1 MITRLNIGDNGC
13 GRLKS
18 QDNADYCPFD
28 GEDITILCN
37 TTAPY
42 TITDP
47 RGQMF
52 INSSIVIN
60 QFDSTMHNGTYTCVN
75 TPTPLCGSTPVSI
88 TVFGTGMCVIE
99 DYKTLNIQY
108 IYFRCFTY
116 NTSWYWR
123 YSTNRS
129 H

>member
-1 MITRLNIGDNGC
+1 MRPTINLTAMITRLNISDNGC

-60 QFDSTMHNGTYTCVN
+60 QFDSTIHNGTYTCVN
-75 TPTPLCGSTPVSI
+75 TPASLCGSTPVSI
-88 TVFGTGMCVIE
+88 TVFGAGM
-99 DYKTLNIQY
+99 YNYNTLNIM
-108 IYFRCFTY
+108 IL
-116 NTSWYWR
+116 
-123 YSTNRS
+123 
-129 H
+129 